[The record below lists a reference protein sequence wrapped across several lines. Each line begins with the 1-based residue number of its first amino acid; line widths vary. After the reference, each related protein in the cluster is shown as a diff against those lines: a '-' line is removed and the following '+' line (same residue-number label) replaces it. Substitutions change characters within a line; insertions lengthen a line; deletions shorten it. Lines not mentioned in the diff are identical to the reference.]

1 MKKRAMAIAAAFAL
15 TMSMGMGA
23 AAKDDLVIAEMMD
36 CGTLAPTGPS
46 LVFSHIQEASV
57 PPGRRQVRPPFHR
70 QEL

>member
-36 CGTLAPTGPS
+36 CGTLAPTGPT
-46 LVFSHIQEASV
+46 VEY
-57 PPGRRQVRPPFHR
+57 
-70 QEL
+70 EK